1 MRHGPRPGLPPPPPE
16 AALESIV
23 GALRVITGTLIFAV
37 LVAIW
42 CLLLIPLLPWRV
54 LRIKACNY
62 FGKVAG
68 STLMWLSGSPLQIDG
83 REHLDPAR
91 PAIYISNHTSAADLF
106 LGMWLAPVG
115 TVGIAKKQVVYY
127 PLLGQIYLLS
137 GHLRIDRGNSARAVE
152 SLRQLSEIV
161 RRHRLSVY
169 LWPEGTRSNGPLLP
183 FKKGVVHLA
192 IQTGLPVVPV
202 VVSGAH
208 ELWVKNTL
216 RVRPV
221 PVRVQVLP
229 AIDTTGWSAD
239 HLEDHLATLQSA
251 FADALPEAQKPLAA

>member
-1 MRHGPRPGLPPPPPE
+1 M
-16 AALESIV
+16 ESIV
-23 GALRVITGTLIFAV
+23 GGLRVITGTLVFAL
-37 LVAIW
+37 LVALW
-42 CLLLIPLLPWRV
+42 VPLLVLLLPWRV
-54 LRIKACNY
+54 QRIKACNY

-68 STLMWLSGSPLQIDG
+68 STVMRISGSPLTITG
-83 REHLDPAR
+83 HENLDPDR

-106 LGMWLAPVG
+106 IGMWLAPVG

-137 GHLRIDRGNSARAVE
+137 GHLRIDRGNSASAVE
-152 SLRQLSEIV
+152 SLRKLSEIV
-161 RRHRLSVY
+161 RNNGLSIY
-169 LWPEGTRSNGPLLP
+169 MWPEGTRSVGPLLP
-183 FKKGVVHLA
+183 FKKGIVHLA

-221 PVRVQVLP
+221 PVRVDVLP
-229 AIDTTGWSAD
+229 AIATQGWSTE
-239 HLEDHLATLQSA
+239 HLDDHLAELQRA
-251 FADALPEAQKPLAA
+251 FADALPLDQKPLAT